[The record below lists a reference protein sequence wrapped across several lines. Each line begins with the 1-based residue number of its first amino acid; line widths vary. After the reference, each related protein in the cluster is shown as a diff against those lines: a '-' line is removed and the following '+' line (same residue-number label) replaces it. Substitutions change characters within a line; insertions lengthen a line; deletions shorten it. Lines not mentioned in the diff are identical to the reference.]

1 MVLSASYQL
10 LEYQTFKEWG
20 RLTQFPHSYKQIST
34 PPPPIPLITVA
45 TAMLSVLQRGDAE
58 LWAEKSNVGKVV
70 NRGCGVPDG
79 FSVVPPYM
87 NQRAVMFGQAG
98 WGWC

>member
-1 MVLSASYQL
+1 MGSLPA
-10 LEYQTFKEWG
+10 WG
-20 RLTQFPHSYKQIST
+20 ARVAQGEVREA
-34 PPPPIPLITVA
+34 LITQRNGA
-45 TAMLSVLQRGDAE
+45 LSVLQRGE
-58 LWAEKSNVGKVV
+58 AEKSNVGKVV

-87 NQRAVMFGQAG
+87 NQRAVVFGQGG

>member
-1 MVLSASYQL
+1 MGSPPA
-10 LEYQTFKEWG
+10 WG
-20 RLTQFPHSYKQIST
+20 ARVAQGEVREA
-34 PPPPIPLITVA
+34 LITQRNGA
-45 TAMLSVLQRGDAE
+45 LSVLQRGE
-58 LWAEKSNVGKVV
+58 AEKSNVGKVV

-98 WGWC
+98 WG

>member
-1 MVLSASYQL
+1 MEMYSFVVYYVIIAQNIRA
-10 LEYQTFKEWG
+10 W
-20 RLTQFPHSYKQIST
+20 
-34 PPPPIPLITVA
+34 
-45 TAMLSVLQRGDAE
+45 
-58 LWAEKSNVGKVV
+58 EKSNVGKVV

-87 NQRAVMFGQAG
+87 NQRAVMFGQVG

>member
-1 MVLSASYQL
+1 MGSPPA
-10 LEYQTFKEWG
+10 WG
-20 RLTQFPHSYKQIST
+20 ARVAQGEEGRA
-34 PPPPIPLITVA
+34 LITQRNGA
-45 TAMLSVLQRGDAE
+45 LSVLQRGDAE

-87 NQRAVMFGQAG
+87 NQRAVMFGQAVYG
-98 WGWC
+98 DDEG

>member
-1 MVLSASYQL
+1 MGSPPA
-10 LEYQTFKEWG
+10 WG
-20 RLTQFPHSYKQIST
+20 ARVAQGEVREA
-34 PPPPIPLITVA
+34 LITQRNGA
-45 TAMLSVLQRGDAE
+45 LSVLQRGE
-58 LWAEKSNVGKVV
+58 AEKSNVGKVV
-70 NRGCGVPDG
+70 NRGCGVPVG

>member
-1 MVLSASYQL
+1 MDVASGLAMHDLQGVVVKYGEPACL
-10 LEYQTFKEWG
+10 GGKGCTG
-20 RLTQFPHSYKQIST
+20 CGGGA
-34 PPPPIPLITVA
+34 LITQRNGA
-45 TAMLSVLQRGDAE
+45 LSVLQRGEAE

-87 NQRAVMFGQAG
+87 NQRAVMFGQAVYG
-98 WGWC
+98 DDEG

>member
-1 MVLSASYQL
+1 MDVASGLAMHDLQGVVVKYGEPACLPGGQGL
-10 LEYQTFKEWG
+10 HRVRRGEA
-20 RLTQFPHSYKQIST
+20 
-34 PPPPIPLITVA
+34 LITQRNGA
-45 TAMLSVLQRGDAE
+45 LSVLQRGE
-58 LWAEKSNVGKVV
+58 AEKSNVGKVV

-87 NQRAVMFGQAG
+87 NQRAVVFGQVG